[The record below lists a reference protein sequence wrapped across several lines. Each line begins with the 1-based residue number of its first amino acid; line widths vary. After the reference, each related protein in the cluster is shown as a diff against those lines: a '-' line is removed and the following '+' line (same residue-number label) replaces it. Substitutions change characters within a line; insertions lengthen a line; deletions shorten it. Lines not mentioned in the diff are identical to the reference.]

1 MTKKHE
7 VAVDIDNTIH
17 ESDITMNRA
26 SMELFNSPFRWCQ
39 QPEWYTFTHS
49 NMPLENAL
57 QVFNRMHDRDM
68 IFLTDPYVGSVE
80 GLKAIVEHGYTIRY
94 FTDRKL
100 DAHDDTQDWLEKYDF
115 PTPENLL
122 CCKDKRAELKAH
134 ADSLATIIDDRPR
147 TMIFGRYELGME
159 HVFSLKQPYNRALS
173 DVPGVILRDTWREL
187 AEVFMATMPALTPSI
202 AH

>member
-1 MTKKHE
+1 MTKNV

-26 SMELFNSPFRWCQ
+26 SMELFDSPFRWCK
-39 QPEWYTFTHS
+39 QPEWYTFTDQA
-49 NMPLENAL
+49 MPLENAL

-68 IFLTDPYVGSVE
+68 IFLTDPYVGAVQ
-80 GLKAIVEHGYTIRY
+80 GLERIVAGGYEIKY
-94 FTDRKL
+94 FTDRKA
-100 DAHDDTQDWLEKYDF
+100 DAHDDTRDWLEKYGF

-134 ADSLATIIDDRPR
+134 ADELATIIDDRPR
-147 TMIFGRYELGME
+147 TLIFARYELGME

-173 DVPGVILRDTWREL
+173 DVPGVHLADTWTGVAHAFCEHMPGIL
-187 AEVFMATMPALTPSI
+187 ATA
-202 AH
+202 